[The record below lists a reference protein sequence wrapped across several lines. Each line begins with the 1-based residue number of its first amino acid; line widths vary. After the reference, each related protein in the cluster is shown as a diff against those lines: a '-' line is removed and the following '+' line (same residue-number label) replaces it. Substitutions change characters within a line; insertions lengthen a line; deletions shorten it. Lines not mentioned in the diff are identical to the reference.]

1 MIDSVGLN
9 NLRRLPFRISTL
21 QVSEPVPEGIN
32 IFNIMNLSA
41 PSNVSLFRNW
51 TILVKPNSSMHQ
63 DILGQFQVREE
74 LNSA

>member
-9 NLRRLPFRISTL
+9 NLRRLPFRIL

>member
-1 MIDSVGLN
+1 MYIKGLN
-9 NLRRLPFRISTL
+9 NLRHIPFRISTL

-51 TILVKPNSSMHQ
+51 TILVHPNSSMHQ
-63 DILGQFQVREE
+63 QILGQFDVSKGP
-74 LNSA
+74 N